1 LQKYLPLLGFGLS
14 GEIRMQVYILGAAAM
29 IRVSPA
35 ITNSIVNIFPKMTIP
50 VDSYRNGIIT
60 RTRIIASR
68 IYLT

>member
-1 LQKYLPLLGFGLS
+1 
-14 GEIRMQVYILGAAAM
+14 M